1 MRPLSACPGVKMVL
15 KSWEEKFHRGS
26 FSLFFFFSP
35 PSSKSKSSAQ
45 QSDLHQH
52 GSETLKD
59 LIFGIVNNPA
69 G

>member
-1 MRPLSACPGVKMVL
+1 MRPLSVCPGVKMVL

-26 FSLFFFFSP
+26 FSLFFFFFP
-35 PSSKSKSSAQ
+35 PSSKSKSSVQ